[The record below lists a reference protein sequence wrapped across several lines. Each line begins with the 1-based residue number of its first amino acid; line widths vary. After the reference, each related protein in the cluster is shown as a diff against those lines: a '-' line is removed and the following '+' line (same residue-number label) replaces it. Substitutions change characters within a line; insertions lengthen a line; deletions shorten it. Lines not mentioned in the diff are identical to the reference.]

1 MNRTITTCSA
11 CPWAYSAEPRGPI
24 VALLEH
30 WQRVHWLAQS
40 HVIDMAEEGAA

>member
-11 CPWAYSAEPRGPI
+11 CPWAYSAEPHGPV

-30 WQRVHWLAQS
+30 WQRTHWPA
-40 HVIDMAEEGAA
+40 VIAVLEPMEAVA

>member
-30 WQRVHWLAQS
+30 WQRVHWTAIS
-40 HVIDMAEEGAA
+40 AVTEGAA

>member
-30 WQRVHWLAQS
+30 WQRVHRPAIS
-40 HVIDMAEEGAA
+40 AVTEGAA